1 MKIHKAKASDY
12 NTVTSENIYDY
23 IRQYADI
30 IHNEVE
36 PDEDRTGNSYKQK
49 RERFA
54 KLDRA
59 ELKAIA
65 AELETVCKRLD
76 YILYGKY

>member
-12 NTVTSENIYDY
+12 NTVTSESIYDY
-23 IRQYADI
+23 IREYSNFI
-30 IHNEVE
+30 NNEVE

-49 RERFA
+49 REKFA
-54 KLDRA
+54 KLDRK

-65 AELETVCKRLD
+65 TELETVCKRLD